1 MKSKIL
7 IVDDH
12 PAIRTTMADV
22 MINEGFEVHVAECG
36 KQAIELYSEDTF
48 NFVLMDMQMKD
59 MKGVDVFRKMLKLE
73 RKQANFV
80 FISAFS
86 APELENE
93 AYELG
98 CMAFLQKP
106 IRVERVI
113 DLIRSK
119 SRKSVLVFLENEE
132 LLQNVTEEL
141 KKECFSIDSVTKFD
155 QALIKLRQ
163 INYNYVIVDEDSPGI
178 EQDRIE
184 NTLKVTKSE
193 SHFITIN
200 EDESPALVISRIHS
214 SDYSKYLI

>member
-1 MKSKIL
+1 MKTKIL

-36 KQAIELYSEDTF
+36 KQANELYSEDTF

-163 INYNYVIVDEDSPGI
+163 INYNYVIVDEDSPGT
-178 EQDRIE
+178 EQD
-184 NTLKVTKSE
+184 LS
-193 SHFITIN
+193 
-200 EDESPALVISRIHS
+200 LIH
-214 SDYSKYLI
+214 I

>member
-1 MKSKIL
+1 MKTKIL

-200 EDESPALVISRIHS
+200 EDESPALVISRIQS
-214 SDYSKYLI
+214 RDYSKYLI

>member
-1 MKSKIL
+1 MKTNIL

>member
-59 MKGVDVFRKMLKLE
+59 MKGVDVYRKMLKLK
-73 RKQANFV
+73 RKQVNFV
-80 FISAFS
+80 FISAFT

>member
-1 MKSKIL
+1 MKTKIL

-22 MINEGFEVHVAECG
+22 MINEGFEVQVAECG

-59 MKGVDVFRKMLKLE
+59 MKGVDVYRKMLKLE
-73 RKQANFV
+73 RKQVNFV

-86 APELENE
+86 APELKNE

>member
-1 MKSKIL
+1 MKTKIL

>member
-12 PAIRTTMADV
+12 PAIRTTLADV

>member
-59 MKGVDVFRKMLKLE
+59 MKGVDVYRKMLKLE

-141 KKECFSIDSVTKFD
+141 KKECLSIDSVTKFD

-200 EDESPALVISRIHS
+200 EDESPALVISRIQSRH
-214 SDYSKYLI
+214 YSKYLI

>member
-1 MKSKIL
+1 MKTKIL

-141 KKECFSIDSVTKFD
+141 KKECLSIDSVTKFD

-200 EDESPALVISRIHS
+200 EDESPALVISRIQS
-214 SDYSKYLI
+214 RDYSKYLI

>member
-22 MINEGFEVHVAECG
+22 MINEGFEVQVAECG
-36 KQAIELYSEDTF
+36 KRAIELYSEDTF

-59 MKGVDVFRKMLKLE
+59 MKGVDVYRKMLKLE
-73 RKQANFV
+73 RKQVNFV

-113 DLIRSK
+113 NLIRSK

-141 KKECFSIDSVTKFD
+141 KKECLSIDSVTKFD
-155 QALIKLRQ
+155 QALINLRQ

-200 EDESPALVISRIHS
+200 EDESPALVISRIQS

>member
-1 MKSKIL
+1 MKTKIL

-59 MKGVDVFRKMLKLE
+59 MKGVDVYRKMLKLK
-73 RKQANFV
+73 RKQVNFV
-80 FISAFS
+80 FISAFT

-141 KKECFSIDSVTKFD
+141 KKECLSIDSVTKFD

>member
-1 MKSKIL
+1 MKTKIL

-22 MINEGFEVHVAECG
+22 LVNEGFEVQAAECG

-59 MKGVDVFRKMLKLE
+59 MKGVDVYRKMLKLE
-73 RKQANFV
+73 RKQVNFV

-86 APELENE
+86 ALELENE

>member
-1 MKSKIL
+1 M
-7 IVDDH
+7 
-12 PAIRTTMADV
+12 
-22 MINEGFEVHVAECG
+22 EV
-36 KQAIELYSEDTF
+36 
-48 NFVLMDMQMKD
+48 
-59 MKGVDVFRKMLKLE
+59 
-73 RKQANFV
+73 NFV
-80 FISAFS
+80 FISAFT

-141 KKECFSIDSVTKFD
+141 KKECLSIDSVTKFD

-184 NTLKVTKSE
+184 NTLKVAKSE

-200 EDESPALVISRIHS
+200 EDESPALVISRIQSRH
-214 SDYSKYLI
+214 YSKYLI